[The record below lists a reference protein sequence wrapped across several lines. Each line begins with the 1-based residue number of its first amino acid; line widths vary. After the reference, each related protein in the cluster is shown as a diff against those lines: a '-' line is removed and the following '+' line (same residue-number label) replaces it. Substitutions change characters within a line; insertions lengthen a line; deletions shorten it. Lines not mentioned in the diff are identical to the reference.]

1 MVDVVAKKAPKGKFR
16 RAMHGIIMRGK
27 KQKLGNPKT

>member
-16 RAMHGIIMRGK
+16 FREHARLIAK
-27 KQKLGNPKT
+27 KLKKGNP